1 MKKTLTIV
9 TLAIAGIMI
18 SGLIFSAGFFVSRF
32 NFGFNGNGLT
42 RMNQVQS
49 PWFGMNNS
57 SKNVDWG
64 YGMMGNGYDGTQGYG
79 MMGIRYDGTQ
89 GYGMMGNGYNG
100 TQRYGMMNNGNN
112 GTGSYSMMG
121 NFVNNPCGS
130 EMMGYFGNDVNT
142 NVEPISMD
150 QAKQAFE
157 DYLNGLNNS
166 DLELKE
172 IMIFD
177 NNAYARIVE
186 KSTGIGAMELLIDT
200 ASLSVF
206 PEYGPNMMWNFKYG
220 HMGSYG
226 GMMGNRNYNSESAF
240 EDMSVTSEQVLKA
253 AQEYL
258 DQAFP
263 GYQTAED
270 AYPFYGYYTID
281 ILKDGTPT
289 GMLSVNGFN
298 EQVFIHSWHGTFIE
312 MFE

>member
-9 TLAIAGIMI
+9 TIAIAGIII
-18 SGLIFSAGFFVSRF
+18 SGLIFGAGFFVSRS

-42 RMNQVQS
+42 RMNQDQA
-49 PWFGMNNS
+49 PWDGIGNS
-57 SKNVDWG
+57 SRNVGQSYGMVGNGYDG
-64 YGMMGNGYDGTQGYG
+64 SNSYGMMGNVYQGTKGF
-79 MMGIRYDGTQ
+79 
-89 GYGMMGNGYNG
+89 GMMGNGYNG
-100 TQRYGMMNNGNN
+100 TQGNG
-112 GTGSYSMMG
+112 MMG
-121 NFVNNPCGS
+121 NLVNNPCGS
-130 EMMGYFGNDVNT
+130 GMMGYFGNDGNT
-142 NVEPISMD
+142 TVEPISMD

-157 DYLNGLNNS
+157 DYLIRLNNS

-186 KSTGIGAMELLIDT
+186 KSTGIGAMELLMDP

-206 PEYGPNMMWNFKYG
+206 PEYGPNMMWNLKYG
-220 HMGSYG
+220 HMGGYG
-226 GMMGNRNYNSESAF
+226 GMMGGYGGMMDNRNYNSESAI
-240 EDMSVTSEQVLKA
+240 EDMSVTSEQALKA
-253 AQEYL
+253 AQDFL
-258 DQAFP
+258 DQDFP
-263 GYQTAED
+263 GYQTSED
-270 AYPFYGYYTID
+270 ADPFYGYYTID